1 MSNLSTSSTG
11 STGSRGRGRVD
22 RMPKRC
28 WCREGIVALTSKS
41 DTNPYRRY
49 FRCGFAATNKL
60 RNDEHTFKWVDEA
73 LINDLDKFNAKI
85 GEVEQQVKE
94 LRTQSLEFEKMVCEK
109 VQMKIENELFEKV
122 DDALAE
128 SKESNKK
135 MMIVV
140 VI

>member
-1 MSNLSTSSTG
+1 
-11 STGSRGRGRVD
+11 
-22 RMPKRC
+22 
-28 WCREGIVALTSKS
+28 
-41 DTNPYRRY
+41 
-49 FRCGFAATNKL
+49 
-60 RNDEHTFKWVDEA
+60 

-85 GEVEQQVKE
+85 GEVEQQVRE

-128 SKESNKK
+128 SKEGNKK

-140 VI
+140 VIGCMIMIGLSKLVG